1 MITIE
6 NRITALTPGEKL
18 ITKGEILVL
27 SGGQVLRIV
36 PFPDGAISITLEGEE
51 A

>member
-18 ITKGEILVL
+18 VTKGEILVL

-36 PFPDGAISITLEGEE
+36 PLPDGEISITVEGDEE
-51 A
+51 